1 MKQEEKQEPKSEF
14 AVQLVASEE
23 VCEKYETEISDRL
36 AEAEG
41 NLKAGLPPEKAMAAK
56 AFQAAATSARFI
68 LKFIP
73 ALFRSQARGSQ

>member
-1 MKQEEKQEPKSEF
+1 MKKEEKQEPKSEF

-23 VCEKYETEISDRL
+23 VCEQYETEISSRL
-36 AEAEG
+36 AVAESS
-41 NLKAGLPPEKAMAAK
+41 LKDGLPPDEALRAK

-73 ALFRSQARGSQ
+73 ALFRSQAQSR